1 MSEPG
6 QTISRKLEHIRMV
19 LEAGVE
25 SAESTLLD
33 NVRIVHNPIPE
44 LDLDDVDTSIDFCG
58 GKRRLRAP
66 LMITGMTG
74 GHPDVTLINK
84 YLAEAAARHGIAFG
98 VGSQRAALE
107 DPRVVESYR
116 VAVEARKK
124 YGDLV
129 IVANLGAP
137 QYARAMGGGRYGL
150 RQAIEAVDMVEAD
163 ALAIHLNPGQEAYQ
177 DEGDPYYAG
186 FLEALQEIIDGVS
199 VPVIIKETGTG
210 LSMEA
215 VRTLR
220 RMGVKCFDVSGLG
233 GTNWIKVEV
242 LRSKKKHGA
251 PLKPAGPL
259 ADYWGNPTAVAIVEA
274 RLAAPDA
281 YIIASGGV
289 RNGLDVA
296 KSIALGADIA
306 GVALPA
312 LRALLAGMIGDT
324 GISSE
329 IADRGLA
336 RLDRLL
342 ASMIYQVK
350 TALFMT
356 GSRRP
361 RDLWTARIS
370 VYGRLREELE
380 TAGVDVYDYI
390 YRGRVNGLLWRNRL

>member
-1 MSEPG
+1 MNGSE
-6 QTISRKLEHIRMV
+6 QTVSRKLEHIRMV

-25 SAESTLLD
+25 SAESTLLEH
-33 NVRIVHNPIPE
+33 VRIAHNPIPE
-44 LDLDDVDTSIDFCG
+44 IDLDDIDTSIDFCG
-58 GKRRLRAP
+58 GKMLKAP

-74 GHPDVTLINK
+74 GHPDVTAINR

-107 DPRVVESYR
+107 DPRVAESYR
-116 VAVEARKK
+116 VALDARRK

-137 QYARAMGGGRYGL
+137 QYARAMAEGRYGVK
-150 RQAIEAVDMVEAD
+150 QALEAVDMIEAD

-177 DEGDPYYAG
+177 DEGDPFYAG
-186 FLEALQEIIDGVS
+186 FLDALQEIIDSVS

-242 LRSKKKHGA
+242 VRSKKKHGA

-259 ADYWGNPTAVAIVEA
+259 ADYWGNPTAVSIVEA
-274 RLAAPDA
+274 RMAAPDS

-289 RNGLDVA
+289 RNGLDAA

-312 LRALLAGMIGDT
+312 LRALLAGMIGKS
-324 GISSE
+324 GISDD
-329 IADRGLA
+329 IAGRGLE

-342 ASMIYQVK
+342 SSIIYQVK
-350 TALFMT
+350 TAMFMT

-370 VYGRLREELE
+370 IHGRLREELE
-380 TAGVDVYDYI
+380 TTGVDVYDYI
-390 YRGRVNGLLWRNRL
+390 YRGRVNALAWRSRL